1 MLPEVNKIL
10 YCTDLS
16 KNASYAFKYAVYLAR
31 QTGAEIHILKVV
43 EELSSDER
51 LTLQSYILNQNSR
64 EEFLHQRLNNA
75 RNQLQQRLDHFWEVI
90 APEEQAMR
98 SKIIGCEV
106 VEGYPTQT
114 ILKRSQELNCDL
126 IVMGAHEKGW
136 FHTLLGSV
144 AKNVLRESRIPTLI
158 VPRPEKTTTTEPATP
173 QKH

>member
-16 KNASYAFKYAVYLAR
+16 KNASYAFQYAVYLAR
-31 QTGAEIHILKVV
+31 KTGADIHILKVV

-51 LTLQSYILNQNSR
+51 LTLQSYILNQSSR
-64 EEFLHQRLNNA
+64 EEFLHHRINSA
-75 RNQLQQRLDHFWEVI
+75 REQLQQRQDYFWEVI
-90 APEEQAMR
+90 APEDKDMR
-98 SKIIGCEV
+98 TKIVGCEV

-114 ILKRSQELNCDL
+114 ILKRAKELDCDL

-158 VPRPEKTTTTEPATP
+158 VPRPEKVATAEPAI